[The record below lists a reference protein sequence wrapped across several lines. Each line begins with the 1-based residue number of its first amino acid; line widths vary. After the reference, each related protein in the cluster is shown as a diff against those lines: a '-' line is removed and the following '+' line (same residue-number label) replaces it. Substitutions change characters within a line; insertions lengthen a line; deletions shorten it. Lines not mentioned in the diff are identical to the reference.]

1 MAQLSFAYDTLVFG
15 YYFSAVE
22 LPSLIEY
29 LESDV
34 MYTLRVIA
42 AWWVIKQ
49 LWNKLG
55 NYWLAVFIGAELT
68 FIFDYFIFG
77 NLFA

>member
-1 MAQLSFAYDTLVFG
+1 MSQLSFAYDTFIFSH
-15 YYFSAVE
+15 YFSAVE
-22 LPSLIEY
+22 LPSIIEY
-29 LESDV
+29 LKSDV

-42 AWWVIKQ
+42 AWWVIRQ
-49 LWNKLG
+49 LWNRLN

-68 FIFDYFIFG
+68 FVFDYFIFG

>member
-1 MAQLSFAYDTLVFG
+1 MSQLSFAYDNFVFG

-22 LPSLIEY
+22 LPSFIEY
-29 LESDV
+29 LKSDV

-42 AWWVIKQ
+42 AWWVIRQ
-49 LWNKLG
+49 LWNRLN

-68 FIFDYFIFG
+68 FVFDYFIFG